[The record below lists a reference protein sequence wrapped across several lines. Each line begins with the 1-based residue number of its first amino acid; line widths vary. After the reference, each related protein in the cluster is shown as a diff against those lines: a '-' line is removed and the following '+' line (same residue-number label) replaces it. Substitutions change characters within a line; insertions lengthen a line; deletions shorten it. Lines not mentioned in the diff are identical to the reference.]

1 MQAPNP
7 FSPLTLG
14 AGSLLAALVGVPRWI
29 AIGFF
34 LLAVLWILAAAIPA
48 CTAWI
53 NTRSR
58 CADRRRHFTALENA
72 AGSLSPQERTAA
84 ITEAIRI
91 QDAAESA
98 ATEPPPRPPGNP
110 PNP

>member
-1 MQAPNP
+1 MQAPNHL
-7 FSPLTLG
+7 SPLTLG
-14 AGSLLAALVGVPRWI
+14 AGSLLAALVGAPTWI
-29 AIGFF
+29 AIGSFV
-34 LLAVLWILAAAIPA
+34 LAVLGILAAAIPA

-91 QDAAESA
+91 QDATEPTAG
-98 ATEPPPRPPGNP
+98 EPPPPLPGSPPDP
-110 PNP
+110 